1 MLKKAQ
7 QKATSSSGVAFY
19 IAKSTF
25 IYDTCP
31 WSDWLITPA
40 RPDCLFFHSWFS
52 VLQLGFCLWI
62 LIMIGSYAF
71 IGLTLYQIVSLT
83 FASLLF
89 TCPWTW
95 KHWHSHTV
103 FKLSC
108 SACSARTSRL
118 SVIGSA
124 CVLSDRSFGKLW
136 LSPVDYGEICFTH
149 LFLLPGYCPLRLS
162 VRTCGAGVWML
173 RFLVHWRRLL
183 SFVFLLTLARKLWLL
198 SLSII

>member
-1 MLKKAQ
+1 MVWL
-7 QKATSSSGVAFY
+7 TNHSSPTGL
-19 IAKSTF
+19 
-25 IYDTCP
+25 P
-31 WSDWLITPA
+31 
-40 RPDCLFFHSWFS
+40 LFSFVVFR
-52 VLQLGFCLWI
+52 FT
-62 LIMIGSYAF
+62 
-71 IGLTLYQIVSLT
+71 IGLLFMNPYYDRILCVHRTHLVSNCILD
-83 FASLLF
+83 FCFFIIHLS
-89 TCPWTW
+89 WTW